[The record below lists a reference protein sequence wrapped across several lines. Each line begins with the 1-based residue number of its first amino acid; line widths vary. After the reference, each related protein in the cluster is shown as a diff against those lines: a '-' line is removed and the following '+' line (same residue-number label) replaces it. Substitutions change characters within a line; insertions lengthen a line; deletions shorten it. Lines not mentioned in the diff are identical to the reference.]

1 MTVTHLGMRR
11 MFRGATILSMR
22 KPSNLR
28 FWCLTAGCLLFVTSN
43 SAYAYLD
50 PGTGSILIQ
59 SLLAGVAVA
68 IGVVRAYWYRIKSFF
83 VAKPQSSSDSLGN
96 ADDSTQDSSSG
107 G

>member
-1 MTVTHLGMRR
+1 MRYPIHPH
-11 MFRGATILSMR
+11 FW
-22 KPSNLR
+22 R
-28 FWCLTAGCLLFVTSN
+28 FSAGCLLFTTSN

-59 SLLAGVAVA
+59 SFLAGVAVA

-83 VAKPQSSSDSLGN
+83 GAKPRGGSDSLDHE
-96 ADDSTQDSSSG
+96 DDSIQDSSSG